1 MASRGRYQI
10 TGDEQRLGKT
20 PISSP
25 SSNPRSGRFQI
36 IGDKSK
42 LGMSPVASP
51 SANPR
56 SGKFDLVG
64 TAVHMPASAVKGLMG
79 KNHVTLSSRAYAQS
93 QNAAERGG
101 RKKKK

>member
-1 MASRGRYQI
+1 MASRGRFQI
-10 TGDEQRLGKT
+10 IGDESRLGKT

-25 SSNPRSGRFQI
+25 SADPRSGQFQI
-36 IGDKSK
+36 VGDKSR
-42 LGMSPVASP
+42 LGTSPVASP

-64 TAVHMPASAVKGLMG
+64 TGVHMPASAVKGLTG
-79 KNHVTLSSRAYAQS
+79 KMHVTLSNRAYAQS
-93 QNAAERGG
+93 NNAAERGG